1 MPARPLLQRQSGPGQ
16 AGLTLIELVV
26 AIVVI
31 AVGATAVML
40 LLTTGFRSSADPQ
53 LRIKAVELGQS
64 YMDEVF
70 AKPYSDPDTDGET
83 NRENFDDVDD
93 YDGLAEG
100 QGCSPPAGALEN
112 AQGGSRSGRYAGYCV
127 DIAVNGAAGDL
138 ANVDAGDAL
147 RIDVTVTD
155 PQGNATPFTAYRLD
169 I

>member
-1 MPARPLLQRQSGPGQ
+1 MPARPLLQRQSGAGQ

-31 AVGATAVML
+31 AVASTAVML

-70 AKPYSDPDTDGET
+70 AKAFADPDGDDTES
-83 NRENFDDVDD
+83 NRESFDDVED

-100 QGCSPPAGALEN
+100 QACGDGPLLN
-112 AQGGSRSGRYAGYCV
+112 AQGNARSGRYSGYCV
-127 DIAVNGAAGDL
+127 EVAVTASAGDL
-138 ANVDAGDAL
+138 VNVDGGDAW